1 MGERLEASQDTSPGD
16 KEEPNA
22 PVRVPAKQDLPV
34 ARKRASGATEA
45 VEPPAVSGVRKRT
58 ADLKQQTAAKKTTAK
73 LTMAKL
79 TMAKVTTTA
88 AKRAV
93 PVTRAKRRREEQVK
107 VIDDILKNVEGK
119 LRGKDAKATLGDYI
133 KLMQLQKELDQD
145 EMPREIKVTWVD
157 PSVAG
162 LVEERPLDEQDDS
175 ARSELS
181 GLEADDRG

>member
-1 MGERLEASQDTSPGD
+1 MGECLEAGQDTSPGD

-58 ADLKQQTAAKKTTAK
+58 ADLKQQTAAK

-79 TMAKVTTTA
+79 TTAKLTTTA

-175 ARSELS
+175 AGSELS

>member
-58 ADLKQQTAAKKTTAK
+58 ADLKQQTAAK

-79 TMAKVTTTA
+79 TTAKLTTTA

-175 ARSELS
+175 AGSELS